1 MILYILFI
9 IVLFFLFLNK
19 GTGVE
24 GFTQD
29 TVMNNTVNSN
39 MVNNKMVNM
48 VNSNLVNSNMVNN
61 NSLINSNDDPI
72 TSENNLINSHSVNN
86 SNINNNLVNNNLVNS
101 QTVNNSN
108 VNNSNVNNNPIK
120 TISKS
125 KQQKFENK
133 KCLLV
138 YYGGSFREG
147 NIGTTISDTKYGYE
161 SQKHAS
167 ISHAKLKRVLNER
180 GYQTDILVNTRHT
193 EYKDD
198 LMNWYNPFNIIL
210 NNIPKRMHGK
220 DYMIQ
225 SCIENINKLNKEDY
239 NFIFFVRIDLFL
251 KPDFYKILDTESN
264 KIMFLANNYN
274 PRNCKNIINKH
285 GDPEVVDLFIY
296 IPKKYYYI
304 LDNKFKLEHNSWVYY
319 KKQYNLNNNDMT
331 FMTTLKFDSN
341 SIIDNNPYYVMGSRK
356 ENSELH
362 INMNM
367 NTCPKYMEKKQKY
380 IENPTQYYL
389 NKYTNFY
396 LV

>member
-19 GTGVE
+19 RSIGVE

-29 TVMNNTVNSN
+29 TINNN
-39 MVNNKMVNM
+39 MVNA
-48 VNSNLVNSNMVNN
+48 NMVNN
-61 NSLINSNDDPI
+61 NMVL
-72 TSENNLINSHSVNN
+72 NNNSVNK
-86 SNINNNLVNNNLVNS
+86 V
-101 QTVNNSN
+101 
-108 VNNSNVNNNPIK
+108 
-120 TISKS
+120 ISKS
-125 KQQKFENK
+125 KQNNYENK

-167 ISHAKLKRVLNER
+167 ISHAKLKKVLNEK
-180 GYQTDILVNTRHT
+180 GYQTDILVNTRYT

-210 NNIPKRMHGK
+210 NKIPTRMHGK

-225 SCIENINKLNKEDY
+225 SCIENINKLNKDEY
-239 NFIFFVRIDLFL
+239 NFILFVRIDLFL
-251 KPDFYKILDTESN
+251 KPDFYNIIDTESN

-274 PRNCKNIINKH
+274 PRNCKNIINKY

-296 IPKKYYYI
+296 IPKNYYYI

-319 KKQYNLNNNDMT
+319 KKQYNLNNNDMA
-331 FMTTLKFDSN
+331 FMSKLKFDSN

-356 ENSELH
+356 ENVELH
-362 INMNM
+362 KGNSKI
-367 NTCPKYMEKKQKY
+367 CPKYIEKRQKY

-389 NKYTNFY
+389 NKYTTFY
-396 LV
+396 VV